1 MEKENNARLHATVH
15 GKVQGVNF
23 RYFVSE
29 NARRLGV
36 TGWVRNRFNGNVE
49 VLAEGKRKNLDT
61 LIIYLHQGS
70 SSSQVTKVDHEW
82 QKASGEFNSFRVRM
96 TS

>member
-1 MEKENNARLHATVH
+1 MEKEIKTRLHATVY

-29 NARRLGV
+29 IARRLNV
-36 TGWVRNRFNGNVE
+36 TGWVRNRFNGTVE
-49 VLAEGKRKNLDT
+49 IIAEGKRKDLDT
-61 LIIYLHQGS
+61 LIQYLHQGS
-70 SSSQVTKVDHEW
+70 RSSDVTKVDHEW
-82 QKASGEFNSFRVRM
+82 QEANGEFNSFQVRM

>member
-1 MEKENNARLHATVH
+1 MEKEDTARLHATVH

-29 NARRLGV
+29 NARRLGL
-36 TGWVRNRFNGNVE
+36 TGWVRNRFNGTVE
-49 VLAEGKRKNLDT
+49 VLAEGKRENLDV
-61 LIIYLHQGS
+61 LIKYLHKGS
-70 SSSQVTKVDHEW
+70 KSSHVTKVDHEW
-82 QKASGEFNSFRVRM
+82 QEASGEFNSFRVRM